1 MNFIWIYEQ
10 MFLQKYVAY
19 WYIMDIIILY
29 RQEAIELQVDYDDLQ
44 MYMDWTKIKSELKFN
59 PQPKS
64 FPILYNCVYWAFM
77 GCNVGSEE
85 GKHRPV
91 LITRTYK
98 NSPTITVIPLTTKRL
113 HDKEQYHVDLEEEDS
128 TALVEQMRVIDIARI
143 DKPIYRNGKILTITE
158 KDWKD
163 INFQIKREYSL
174 APLQSMKQN
183 DKKIAETNS

>member
-44 MYMDWTKIKSELKFN
+44 IYLDWTKTKSELKFN

-64 FPILYNCVYWAFM
+64 FQILYNCVYWAFM

-174 APLQSMKQN
+174 SPLQSMKQN

>member
-1 MNFIWIYEQ
+1 M
-10 MFLQKYVAY
+10 
-19 WYIMDIIILY
+19 
-29 RQEAIELQVDYDDLQ
+29 QVDYDDLQ

-163 INFQIKREYSL
+163 INFQIKREYLLS
-174 APLQSMKQN
+174 PLQSMKEKVEKN
-183 DKKIAETNS
+183 VETNS

>member
-1 MNFIWIYEQ
+1 MLCKQ
-10 MFLQKYVAY
+10 MFLWYSVDY
-19 WYIMDIIILY
+19 WYIMEVIILY

-44 MYMDWTKIKSELKFN
+44 IYLDWTKTKSELKFN

-174 APLQSMKQN
+174 SPLKSMKQN